1 MKLGV
6 ERESKIDMLMIGQ
19 SEKVILVF
27 IDPFD
32 PYMKLEL

>member
-6 ERESKIDMLMIGQ
+6 ERESKIDILMIGESQ
-19 SEKVILVF
+19 KVILVF

-32 PYMKLEL
+32 T